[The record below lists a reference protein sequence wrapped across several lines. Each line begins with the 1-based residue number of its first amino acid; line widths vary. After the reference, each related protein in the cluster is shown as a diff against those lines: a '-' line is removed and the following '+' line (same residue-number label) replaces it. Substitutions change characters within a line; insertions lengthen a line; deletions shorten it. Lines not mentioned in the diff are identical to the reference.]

1 MLNIHKKK
9 VVFLTLDITL
19 VGGVERMLSTL
30 TPYFSEA
37 NEFQVEIV
45 SIFNSKNSN
54 KFYIPNVSVNFK
66 SNIKFSLDNK
76 LKAIF
81 SYFIILLS
89 VLSLKRNSKTI
100 YVSTFPNISLF
111 FLLFK
116 GSQNFIVSEHA
127 QFNAHGK
134 FLNYI
139 RKILYKKS
147 NCITLLTQNQ
157 FDVFSKFCNKDFL
170 HIIPNPINKT
180 ALELIYKKST
190 IITVGRLVP
199 EKGYNIF
206 LKVIFE
212 IKKKIPN
219 IQVEIL
225 GNGPEKNNLLD
236 SMNEYDLNS
245 TVKII
250 ENVTNVEQYLS
261 KAKVFVVTSITESF
275 GLAML
280 ESLSNGIPV
289 VAFDAGDG
297 PKSLI
302 IDNYNGYLV
311 QFGDVKQL
319 ENKIL
324 DIYNSND
331 IEWDFLSKNAIKSSE
346 KYYVQN
352 IYSKWKLLINQ

>member
-1 MLNIHKKK
+1 M
-9 VVFLTLDITL
+9 
-19 VGGVERMLSTL
+19 
-30 TPYFSEA
+30 
-37 NEFQVEIV
+37 
-45 SIFNSKNSN
+45 
-54 KFYIPNVSVNFK
+54 
-66 SNIKFSLDNK
+66 
-76 LKAIF
+76 
-81 SYFIILLS
+81 
-89 VLSLKRNSKTI
+89 
-100 YVSTFPNISLF
+100 
-111 FLLFK
+111 
-116 GSQNFIVSEHA
+116 
-127 QFNAHGK
+127 
-134 FLNYI
+134 
-139 RKILYKKS
+139 
-147 NCITLLTQNQ
+147 
-157 FDVFSKFCNKDFL
+157 
-170 HIIPNPINKT
+170 
-180 ALELIYKKST
+180 
-190 IITVGRLVP
+190 
-199 EKGYNIF
+199 
-206 LKVIFE
+206 
-212 IKKKIPN
+212 IPN

-236 SMNEYDLNS
+236 FMNEYDLNS

-311 QFGDVKQL
+311 QFGYVKQL

-324 DIYNSND
+324 DMYNSND